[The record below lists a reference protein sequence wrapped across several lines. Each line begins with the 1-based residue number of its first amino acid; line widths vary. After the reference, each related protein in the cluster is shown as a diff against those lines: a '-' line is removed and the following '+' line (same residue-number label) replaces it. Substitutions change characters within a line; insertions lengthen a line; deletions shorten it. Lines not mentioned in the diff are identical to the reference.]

1 MSTLLRATRA
11 LATTLLC
18 AVVLVLAATM
28 LLPRAFGLDP
38 LVVTSGSMSPT
49 VDPGA
54 VVLVGAPTGQLA
66 EDDVVTFRDGTGGL
80 TTHRIASVLHDADGA
95 PVLVTRGD
103 ANDDADPSPL
113 AAQDVVGVAR
123 FAVPHVGYLVQSAST
138 PVGVLALLALVGLS
152 LVRPRGPRRP
162 PVLTAVPA

>member
-1 MSTLLRATRA
+1 MNTVLRTTRA

-18 AVVLVLAATM
+18 LVVLLLAATM

-54 VVLVGAPTGQLA
+54 VVLVGAPTRELA

-80 TTHRIASVLHDADGA
+80 TTHRIASVLHDADGT

-103 ANDDADPSPL
+103 ANEDADPSPL
-113 AAQDVVGVAR
+113 AAEAVVGVAR

-138 PVGVLALLALVGLS
+138 PAGIGVLLALVGLS
-152 LVRPRGPRRP
+152 LVRPRGPRARP
-162 PVLTAVPA
+162 ALAAVPA